1 MTITNPALERGY
13 GMLKTLEEQ
22 ITPAEVR
29 RVERLGYIENAISP
43 KGATWKLSV
52 KGRRMRKNLSRG
64 SSFATRWSDF
74 FFKHV
79 LRYNV
84 SLERRLIMCCG
95 CLHSLKRGL
104 HIFVGRGCLVRL
116 KIQSYLVVII

>member
-1 MTITNPALERGY
+1 MKGNMTITNPALERGY

-29 RVERLGYIENAISP
+29 RLERLGYIENAISP
-43 KGATWKLSV
+43 KGATWKLSA
-52 KGRRMRKNLSRG
+52 KGQRMRKNLSRG

-84 SLERRLIMCCG
+84 SLE
-95 CLHSLKRGL
+95 
-104 HIFVGRGCLVRL
+104 
-116 KIQSYLVVII
+116 